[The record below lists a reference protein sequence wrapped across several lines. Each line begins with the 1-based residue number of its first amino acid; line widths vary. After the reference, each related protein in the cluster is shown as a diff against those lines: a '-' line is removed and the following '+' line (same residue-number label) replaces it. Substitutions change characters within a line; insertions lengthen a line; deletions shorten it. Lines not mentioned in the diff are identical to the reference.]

1 MRQTLTIA
9 LLLIT
14 AACAQKPAIHDYP
27 YSEVQ
32 FTKVHLNDSFW
43 RPRIDSVIQVTI
55 PYAFRKCEETGRVD
69 NFAFAAGLKEG
80 EFCTVFPFDDSD
92 VYKIIEGASYAL
104 MVQPDSALD
113 HYLDSLIWL
122 IGKAQEPDG
131 YLYTTRTIGKNVHP
145 WAGKAR
151 WENERDNSHELYNM
165 GHLYE
170 AAAAH
175 YYATGKKNLLD
186 IALKNA
192 ELLCRTFGPG
202 KREVAPGHQII
213 ETGLVKLYR
222 ITHDARY
229 LSLAKFFLDARG
241 KHQYEKV
248 NHPNQFQ
255 DGRYWQDHKPVI
267 LQDEAVGH
275 AVRAMYMYSGM
286 TDIAALSGDKE
297 YLNAIGKLWNNVVTK
312 KTYLTGG
319 VGSSS
324 YGEAFGANYELPNKT
339 AYNETCAAIASCM
352 WNFRMFLL
360 YGDAK
365 YIDVLE
371 RTLYNGVLSGLSLSG
386 DRFFYP
392 NPLEVDKNGQE
403 RKPWFD
409 CSCCPTNLTRFI
421 PSVPGYMYAFR
432 KDTLFINLF
441 AGNEVSFQPEKNKI
455 IHIKQQ
461 TAYPWD
467 GHVLITLVEVPRENW
482 TFKLRIPGW
491 VRGQVLPG
499 DLYSYVNHSEKP
511 VNITVNGQTLPYT
524 EKNGYAVLTRK
535 WKNGDTIE
543 MILPMQPLLVKA
555 NNKVEDDK
563 NKIAVEY
570 GPVVYCAEFC
580 DNDGEIS
587 TIVLP
592 DTASFKAVYQP
603 GLLGGITMLKG
614 KALRMVKTDDN
625 KLTQKEIPLSLIPYY
640 ARSHRGRGEMSVWIQ
655 DSPAPFFQ
663 KLHEEQ
669 RVIDRVLIGNP
680 DSEKEHQLKGLNLES
695 GGSPAWRHAVNGGWF
710 SYSMHIKPDKPQQL
724 VVTYFSMDEGNR
736 MFQILAENKLIATEQ
751 LQGDSVARFIDKK
764 YPLPQDL
771 VKGRNKITIQF
782 KALPGNTAGGIFGCR
797 IEIAE

>member
-1 MRQTLTIA
+1 MRQTLAIA

-43 RPRIDSVIQVTI
+43 RPRIDSVIRVTI

-92 VYKIIEGASYAL
+92 LYKIIEGASYAL

-467 GHVLITLVEVPRENW
+467 GHVLITLVEVPREKW

-640 ARSHRGRGEMSVWIQ
+640 ARSHRGRGEMSVWLQ

-680 DSEKEHQLKGLNLES
+680 NSEKEHQLKGLNSES

>member
-1 MRQTLTIA
+1 MKYVLSVA
-9 LLLIT
+9 LLLAT
-14 AACAQKPAIHDYP
+14 AACTHKPSMQDYP
-27 YSEVQ
+27 YSEVR
-32 FTKVHLNDSFW
+32 FTEVHLNDKFW
-43 RPRIDSVIQVTI
+43 RPRIDTVIRVTI
-55 PYAFRKCEETGRVD
+55 PYAFKKCEETGRVD
-69 NFAFAAGLKEG
+69 NFAIAAGLKEG
-80 EFCTVFPFDDSD
+80 EFCTVYPFDDSD
-92 VYKIIEGASYAL
+92 LYKIIEGASYAL
-104 MVQPDSALD
+104 MVRPDSALN

-122 IGKAQEPDG
+122 IGRAQEPDG

-192 ELLCRTFGPG
+192 ELLCKTFGPG

-222 ITHDARY
+222 ITHDTRY

-248 NHPNQFQ
+248 DHPNQFQ

-286 TDIAALSGDKE
+286 TDIAALTGDE
-297 YLNAIGKLWNNVVTK
+297 AYRSAIGKLWKNVVTK
-312 KTYLTGG
+312 KIYLTGG
-319 VGSSS
+319 VGASS
-324 YGEAFGANYELPNKT
+324 YGEAFGTNYELPNKT
-339 AYNETCAAIASCM
+339 AYNETCAAIANCM

-392 NPLEVDKNGQE
+392 NPLEVDRNGQE

-432 KDTLFINLF
+432 KDTVFINLF
-441 AGNEVSFQPEKNKI
+441 AGNETSFHPAKGKTI
-455 IHIKQQ
+455 RIRQQ
-461 TAYPWD
+461 TNYPWD
-467 GHVLITLVEVPRENW
+467 GHILITLMEVPREKW

-491 VRGQVLPG
+491 ARNQVLPG
-499 DLYSYVNHSEKP
+499 DLYSYITTSPQPVSINVNSQP
-511 VNITVNGQTLPYT
+511 FPYKV
-524 EKNGYAVLTRK
+524 KNGYAVLTRK
-535 WKNGDTIE
+535 WKQGDTIE
-543 MILPMQPLLVKA
+543 MTLPMQPLLVKA
-555 NNKVEDDK
+555 NEKVEEDR
-563 NKIAVEY
+563 NKLAVEY
-570 GPVVYCAEFC
+570 GPLVYCAEFA
-580 DNDGEIS
+580 DNDGEVS

-592 DTASFKAVYQP
+592 DTASFDAVYQP
-603 GLLGGITMLKG
+603 ALLGGVTVLKG
-614 KALRMVKTDDN
+614 KALRMVKTSGN
-625 KLTQKEIPLSLIPYY
+625 NLAAKETSLNLIPYY
-640 ARSHRGRGEMSVWIQ
+640 ARSHRGKGEMSVWLP
-655 DSPAPFFQ
+655 DNPSPFFQ
-663 KLHEEQ
+663 KLREEQ
-669 RVIDRVLIGNP
+669 RVVDRVLIGNP
-680 DSEKEHQLKGLNLES
+680 LSEKEHQLKGVNTQS

-710 SYSMHIKPDKPQQL
+710 SYAMRIIPDKPQQL

-736 MFQILAENKLIATEQ
+736 SFQILAENKLIALEK
-751 LQGDSVARFIDKK
+751 LQGDSVARFLDKK

-771 VKGRNKITIQF
+771 TKDRNKITIQF

-797 IEIAE
+797 IEIRE

>member
-1 MRQTLTIA
+1 MRQTLAIA

-43 RPRIDSVIQVTI
+43 RPRIDSVIRVTI

-92 VYKIIEGASYAL
+92 LYKIIEGASYAL

-222 ITHDARY
+222 INHDARY

-467 GHVLITLVEVPRENW
+467 GHVLITLVEVPREKW

-640 ARSHRGRGEMSVWIQ
+640 ARSHRGRGEMSVWLQ

-680 DSEKEHQLKGLNLES
+680 NSEKEHQLKGLNSES

>member
-1 MRQTLTIA
+1 MRYTLSVI
-9 LLLIT
+9 LLLAT
-14 AACAQKPAIHDYP
+14 VACTHKPAMHDYP

-32 FTKVHLNDSFW
+32 FTEVHLNDSFW
-43 RPRIDSVIQVTI
+43 RPRIDTVIRVTI

-80 EFCTVFPFDDSD
+80 EFCTAFPFDDSD
-92 VYKIIEGASYAL
+92 LYKIIEGASYAL
-104 MVQPDSALD
+104 MVRPDSALD

-222 ITHDARY
+222 IAHDERY

-248 NHPNQFQ
+248 EHPDQFQ

-286 TDIAALSGDKE
+286 TDIAALTGNKD
-297 YLNAIGKLWNNVVTK
+297 YRNAVEKLWNNVVTK

-392 NPLEVDKNGQE
+392 NPLEVDKKGQE

-432 KDTLFINLF
+432 KDTIFVNLF
-441 AGNEVSFQPEKNKI
+441 AGNETSFHPGKNKT
-455 IHIKQQ
+455 IHLKQH
-461 TAYPWD
+461 TTYPWD
-467 GHVLITLVEVPRENW
+467 GHILITLVEIPREKW

-491 VRGQVLPG
+491 ARNQVLPG
-499 DLYSYVNHSEKP
+499 DLYSYVTHSQKP
-511 VNITVNGQTLPYT
+511 ISITVNGQYFPFE
-524 EKNGYAVLTRK
+524 EKNGYAVLSRK

-555 NNKVEDDK
+555 HDKVEDDR
-563 NKIAVEY
+563 NKCAVEY
-570 GPVVYCAEFC
+570 GPVVYCAEFA

-603 GLLGGITMLKG
+603 GLLGGITVLKG
-614 KALRMVKTDDN
+614 KALRMVKAADN
-625 KLTQKEIPLSLIPYY
+625 KLTEKETPLCLIPYY
-640 ARSHRGRGEMSVWIQ
+640 ARSHRGRGEMSVWLP
-655 DSPAPFFQ
+655 DTPDPFLS
-663 KLHEEQ
+663 K
-669 RVIDRVLIGNP
+669 NP
-680 DSEKEHQLKGLNLES
+680 
-695 GGSPAWRHAVNGGWF
+695 
-710 SYSMHIKPDKPQQL
+710 
-724 VVTYFSMDEGNR
+724 
-736 MFQILAENKLIATEQ
+736 
-751 LQGDSVARFIDKK
+751 
-764 YPLPQDL
+764 
-771 VKGRNKITIQF
+771 
-782 KALPGNTAGGIFGCR
+782 
-797 IEIAE
+797 

>member
-1 MRQTLTIA
+1 MRQTLAIA

-32 FTKVHLNDSFW
+32 FTRVHLNDSFW
-43 RPRIDSVIQVTI
+43 RPRIDSVIRVTI

-92 VYKIIEGASYAL
+92 LYKIIEGASYAL

-202 KREVAPGHQII
+202 KREVAPGHQIV

-222 ITHDARY
+222 ITHDTRY

-403 RKPWFD
+403 RKTWFD

-467 GHVLITLVEVPRENW
+467 GHVLITLVEVPREKW

-511 VNITVNGQTLPYT
+511 VNITVNGQTLPNT

-640 ARSHRGRGEMSVWIQ
+640 ARSHRGRGEMSVWLH

-680 DSEKEHQLKGLNLES
+680 NSEKEHQLKGLNSES